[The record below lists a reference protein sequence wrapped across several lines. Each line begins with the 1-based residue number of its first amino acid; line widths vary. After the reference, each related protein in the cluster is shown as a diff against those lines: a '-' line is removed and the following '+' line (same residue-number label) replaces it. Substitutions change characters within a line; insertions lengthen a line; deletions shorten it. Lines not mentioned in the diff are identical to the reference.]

1 MMHMAG
7 IRGTEIR
14 LWGTPVG
21 YAYWNEQQRCAQFQY
36 EPSFLD
42 KGYDVSPITMPLSKQ
57 RFVFD
62 AINRETYQGLPG
74 MLADSL
80 PDSYGNTLID
90 VWLSKNNIP
99 VGEFTPLDRL
109 CYVGKR
115 GMGALEY
122 YPLLKNGDIDETID
136 VDMLSSLATEVL
148 KQRENIRTDLS
159 DKGLS
164 ELMSVGTSAGG
175 ARPKATV
182 ALNESTGDIRS
193 GQVNLPKGYKYWIV
207 KFDTEDGEKI
217 GYCRIEHA
225 YHEMAKACG
234 IEMTECR
241 LLDTGNKV
249 HFMTKRFDRVDGE
262 KMHMQTLCALAHY
275 DYKNPRRHSYEEM
288 LGIMRIMRM
297 QHGDIDQ
304 MFRRMVFNVI
314 MRNQDDH
321 TKNFSFLMDK
331 KGKWRL
337 SPAYDVTYAYDPRN
351 FWTNQHQMSVNG
363 RFEGIGRDDL
373 KEFAHNAG
381 IKDPDDV
388 IDTVLSV
395 ASEWHS
401 YAKLSGVPER
411 TADAVGR
418 SLLKF

>member
-1 MMHMAG
+1 MMQMEG
-7 IRGTEIR
+7 VRGTEIR

-21 YAYWNEQQRCAQFQY
+21 YAYWDEQQRCAQFQY
-36 EPSFLD
+36 DPSFLD
-42 KGYDVSPITMPLSKQ
+42 KRYEVSPINMPLSD
-57 RFVFD
+57 RTFTF
-62 AINRETYQGLPG
+62 NTLSREAYQGLPG

-80 PDSYGNTLID
+80 PDNYGNALID
-90 VWLSKNNIP
+90 IWLLKNNIP
-99 VGEFTPLDRL
+99 QSEFTPLDRL

-122 YPLLKNGDIDETID
+122 YPLLKNGDIDGAID
-136 VDMLSSLATEVL
+136 VDMLSSLAAEVL
-148 KQRENIRTDLS
+148 KQRESIRTDLS
-159 DKGLS
+159 DKGLR
-164 ELMSVGTSAGG
+164 ELLSVGTSAGG
-175 ARPKATV
+175 ARPKATI
-182 ALNESTGDIRS
+182 ALNESTGEIRS
-193 GQVNLPKGYKYWIV
+193 GQVDLPKGYTYWLL
-207 KFDTEDGEKI
+207 KFDTEEGEKI
-217 GYCRIEHA
+217 GHCRIEQA
-225 YHEMAKACG
+225 YYEMAKSCG

-241 LLDTGNKV
+241 LLDTGKNA

-262 KMHMQTLCALAHY
+262 KIHMQTLCALTHRG
-275 DYKNPRRHSYEEM
+275 YKDSITYSYEEM
-288 LGIMRIMRM
+288 FEVMRGMHMRY
-297 QHGDIDQ
+297 GDTEQ
-304 MFRRMVFNVI
+304 VFRRMVFNVI

-331 KGKWRL
+331 KGKWSL

-351 FWTNQHQMSVNG
+351 FWTNQHQMSVRG
-363 RFEGIGRDDL
+363 KTEGIERNDL
-373 KEFAHNAG
+373 KKFAHNAG

-388 IDTVLSV
+388 IDTVLSA